1 VFPADGRHC
10 GTGDQ
15 KSREKAKRLKPVQ
28 STLRELFVVSGNRCA
43 FPKCDRPIID
53 ENGNFSAQVCH
64 IEAAEEGGERFNPNQ
79 TNEERRHI
87 SNLMLLC
94 YPHHVET
101 DKEEKYPAEL
111 MRQMKLDHE
120 APFREGWNR
129 VLANIEDWTETTS
142 VTHPTTLRALSTWAN
157 TLEEAAEYGIDME
170 LTNLRTLS
178 DQIQQLTRPARQLF
192 RIILNRGE
200 PVRGFGGV
208 VELRAYLNFLRDAT
222 GLGQQQLSDR
232 LHQLEQVG
240 VAVVV
245 YDDAGVPPYVDTRT
259 ATGDFPSWSEIR
271 QFCRDYERDLEDLI
285 VDLRFDLFD

>member
-1 VFPADGRHC
+1 MESNG

-15 KSREKAKRLKPVQ
+15 KNREKAKRLKPVQ

-43 FPKCDRPIID
+43 FPKCDAPIID

-101 DKEEKYPAEL
+101 DKEEKYPVER

-142 VTHPTTLRALSTWAN
+142 VTHPTTLHALSTWTN
-157 TLEEAAEYGIDME
+157 TLKEAAEYGIEVE
-170 LTNLRTLS
+170 LRNLRILS
-178 DQIQQLTRPARQLF
+178 EQIQQLTRPARQLF
-192 RIILNRGE
+192 RIILNKGV
-200 PVRGFGGV
+200 PGRGFGGV
-208 VELRAYLNFLRDAT
+208 VELRTYLNFLRDAT
-222 GLGQQQLSDR
+222 GLSQQQLSDR

-245 YDDAGVPPYVDTRT
+245 YDEDDVPPYVETRT
-259 ATGDFPSWSEIR
+259 TTGDFPSWSEIR
-271 QFCRDYERDLEDLI
+271 QFCRECERDLEDLI